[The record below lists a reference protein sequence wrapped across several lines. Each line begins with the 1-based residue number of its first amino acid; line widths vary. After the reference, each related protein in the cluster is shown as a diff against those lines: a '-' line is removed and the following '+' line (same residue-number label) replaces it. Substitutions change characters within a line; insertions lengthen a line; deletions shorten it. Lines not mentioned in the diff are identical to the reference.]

1 MYQDIR
7 IKHFRGFEDLRIE
20 GLSQVNVFLGRN
32 NSGKTSILEAVF
44 LLTNPRN
51 GTLPLLIGHTRGF
64 SGSKQ
69 RQSTAYLWHS
79 LDYDTPITLET
90 TNKELEESSRLLIT
104 AIFGEEDKIDES
116 IATEGFKTSLGT
128 KYPTGLSYTLSRPS
142 NQDSDTISLDTLA
155 IKVADYLPSNLLD
168 ANTYP
173 NLKRILEF
181 RLRDS
186 LIRFLSA
193 FDSRILG
200 VELIGED
207 IWVSLSGVKE
217 FLPLQVVGDGLRRIV
232 SIWAAI
238 ANPDNDIV
246 LIDEIDNGIHH
257 SSYRLL
263 WEMILKTAKENNV
276 QLFITTHSDESLMGL
291 VEAHENLAES
301 ERAEAAIYSVAHTKS
316 GAKAY
321 RYEVASYEKVREG
334 HVDPRN

>member
-7 IKHFRGFEDLRIE
+7 IKHFRGFEDLSVE

-44 LLTNPRN
+44 LLTNPKN
-51 GTLPLLIGHTRGF
+51 GSLPLLIGNTRDFKGEDL
-64 SGSKQ
+64 K
-69 RQSTAYLWHS
+69 RSTIYLWHN
-79 LDYDTPITLET
+79 LDYQSAIQIAS
-90 TNKELEESSRLLIT
+90 ESKVPEYVQRLGIEP
-104 AIFGEEDKIDES
+104 IFGEEDKLEQI
-116 IATEGFKTSLGT
+116 IAMDGLNTDVGLKT
-128 KYPTGLSYTLSRPS
+128 PTGVRYKVQIHNSSKKRGQKSEEP
-142 NQDSDTISLDTLA
+142 TIRA
-155 IKVADYLPSNLLD
+155 CYLPSQRLD
-168 ANTYP
+168 ANTHM
-173 NLKRILEF
+173 NLRRIIEHGDKD
-181 RLRDS
+181 RS
-186 LIRFLSA
+186 IMFLSA
-193 FDSRILG
+193 FDNRIRGL
-200 VELIGED
+200 ELIGEE
-207 IWVSLSGVKE
+207 ILVRLEGVYNL
-217 FLPLQVVGDGLRRIV
+217 LPINIVGDGLRRFISV
-232 SIWAAI
+232 WSAI
-238 ANPDNDIV
+238 ANRDNDIV

-316 GAKAY
+316 GAKVY

>member
-7 IKHFRGFEDLRIE
+7 IKHFRGFEDLSVE

-44 LLTNPRN
+44 LLAGRYNDLVP
-51 GTLPLLIGHTRGF
+51 GMLGVLRGF
-64 SGSKQ
+64 QKDRIG
-69 RQSTAYLWHS
+69 QSIGYLWHN
-79 LDYDTPITLET
+79 LDYTQPIQLESLSDDIRYAQEHELFPLFGE
-90 TNKELEESSRLLIT
+90 KDKLEEYVSNEGLTTTSGNKQPSRIEHRT
-104 AIFGEEDKIDES
+104 SRYSYKEHEDGEDLEVPNI
-116 IATEGFKTSLGT
+116 EG
-128 KYPTGLSYTLSRPS
+128 
-142 NQDSDTISLDTLA
+142 
-155 IKVADYLPSNLLD
+155 DYLPSNRLE
-168 ANTYP
+168 ANILP
-173 NLKRILEF
+173 NLKRILESG
-181 RLRDS
+181 LKEK
-186 LIRFLSA
+186 LIEFLAS
-193 FDSRILG
+193 FDSRITG

-207 IWVSLSGVKE
+207 VWVRLAGLQS
-217 FLPLQVVGDGLRRIV
+217 FLPLHIVGDGLRRFV
-232 SIWAAI
+232 SIWSAI
-238 ANPDNDIV
+238 ANPDNDVV

-316 GAKAY
+316 GARAY
-321 RYEVASYEKVREG
+321 QYAVADYKDVREG